1 MNSTGIVYSRANQTT
16 SYTTAA
22 LWTQSFGSTLTG
34 IAFHISGVVG
44 RMLYMNTT
52 DANLYWNGTA
62 LVYNSGTWGIS
73 ITGNA
78 ATVGGYSVSGT
89 VGANTV
95 VIRDVNNYVYFNYIN
110 SNVSETENATINSF
124 YTSNGDGWLRKSS
137 VAHVKSQL
145 GLGSLAYSSATIP
158 TNNNQLTNGAGYIT
172 GISSGNVTT
181 ALGYT
186 PWNYGGVDASRNI
199 GVSTNLDTD
208 LESGGAYGS
217 YGAGGTSWN
226 APFSYGAVLAFA
238 FTSGIKAQFG
248 FDIRHGSSDY
258 GDLRYRTKNNVGY
271 STWRT
276 MWHSGNLTNL
286 NQLSNGPGYIT
297 SYTETDTLATVTARG
312 ASTTSTIIIN
322 GGAVHPLAISSSQR
336 YQLQVR
342 NINNSINSGYGW
354 WWFMDTNFNMGFH
367 ADGAAD
373 RFTLTRD
380 GNLSVSG
387 TLSGS
392 NLSGTNTGDQTNISG
407 NAATATTATY
417 VASPD
422 GGRNA
427 ATTSLPN
434 TNSRTVRFDFATSGT
449 IGGNGNYGGVMT
461 YTPWDGTSAST
472 GDSSY
477 QLAFL
482 NETGVNASGVPGLS
496 IRNGINSAWNGTWYR
511 IITSGNIGSQ
521 SVSNAT
527 TAGGLAVHT
536 GRNNEADKIVR
547 TDASGYIQAGWIN
560 TLSGDNGTSAITRI
574 YASDDGYIRYY
585 TPANF
590 ISNLGLIT
598 SSNIG
603 SQSVSSASTVT
614 GSSTIGGYLTL
625 NVNWGVSPYTA
636 AFNIVG
642 THPSMVFRGS
652 NGDTHYMIHMDSA
665 GDMQY
670 YFGPGYTTN
679 NWTQRYTFTKGGNFT
694 ALTGTISATNFSGT
708 HSGTSSGTNTGDQ
721 TNISGSAGSAGSAG
735 YAGYLSTA
743 YAGGQQTNPQVY
755 FNNGVGL
762 KAAMT
767 GAWSVWSDT
776 LWINGYAGGDVLQMC
791 ALHTLRN
798 GTPRMA
804 ISVQASTAT
813 SYGTFYEFITTYNIA
828 DQTVSKLN
836 PLSGDSNY
844 KLAYTADGARTNAGE
859 WGRAVMYYVPN
870 GQTYGIRVDRAD
882 LANNSTTTSQTTF
895 STLASNGIFY
905 AYNGVQMF
913 RNGQANTGIS
923 WYNSSYYN
931 WQEYM
936 ASAGATGC
944 GPNGNLTAP
953 GGLYQVSSWALRSR
967 METVGSYGWLWEVGG
982 GGGGVAA
989 GSAVM
994 ELDVYGNL
1002 RTAADVI
1009 AYASDG
1015 RLKTNVKVIENA
1027 ISKVQAIRGVEYDW
1041 LENIY
1046 EDYGFKPTKMHE
1058 VGVIAQEVELVLPE
1072 VVLTAPFNG
1081 AYKDKHGIDP
1091 NFLTVKYDKMVPLL
1105 IEAIKEQ
1112 QTQIESQKSE
1122 IDVLKD
1128 LVQQLI
1134 NR

>member
-1 MNSTGIVYSRANQTT
+1 
-16 SYTTAA
+16 
-22 LWTQSFGSTLTG
+22 
-34 IAFHISGVVG
+34 
-44 RMLYMNTT
+44 
-52 DANLYWNGTA
+52 
-62 LVYNSGTWGIS
+62 
-73 ITGNA
+73 
-78 ATVGGYSVSGT
+78 
-89 VGANTV
+89 
-95 VIRDVNNYVYFNYIN
+95 
-110 SNVSETENATINSF
+110 
-124 YTSNGDGWLRKSS
+124 
-137 VAHVKSQL
+137 
-145 GLGSLAYSSATIP
+145 
-158 TNNNQLTNGAGYIT
+158 
-172 GISSGNVTT
+172 
-181 ALGYT
+181 
-186 PWNYGGVDASRNI
+186 
-199 GVSTNLDTD
+199 
-208 LESGGAYGS
+208 
-217 YGAGGTSWN
+217 
-226 APFSYGAVLAFA
+226 
-238 FTSGIKAQFG
+238 
-248 FDIRHGSSDY
+248 
-258 GDLRYRTKNNVGY
+258 
-271 STWRT
+271 
-276 MWHSGNLTNL
+276 
-286 NQLSNGPGYIT
+286 
-297 SYTETDTLATVTARG
+297 
-312 ASTTSTIIIN
+312 
-322 GGAVHPLAISSSQR
+322 
-336 YQLQVR
+336 
-342 NINNSINSGYGW
+342 
-354 WWFMDTNFNMGFH
+354 
-367 ADGAAD
+367 
-373 RFTLTRD
+373 
-380 GNLSVSG
+380 
-387 TLSGS
+387 
-392 NLSGTNTGDQTNISG
+392 
-407 NAATATTATY
+407 
-417 VASPD
+417 
-422 GGRNA
+422 
-427 ATTSLPN
+427 
-434 TNSRTVRFDFATSGT
+434 
-449 IGGNGNYGGVMT
+449 MT
-461 YTPWDGTSAST
+461 
-472 GDSSY
+472 
-477 QLAFL
+477 
-482 NETGVNASGVPGLS
+482 
-496 IRNGINSAWNGTWYR
+496 
-511 IITSGNIGSQ
+511 
-521 SVSNAT
+521 
-527 TAGGLAVHT
+527 
-536 GRNNEADKIVR
+536 
-547 TDASGYIQAGWIN
+547 
-560 TLSGDNGTSAITRI
+560 
-574 YASDDGYIRYY
+574 
-585 TPANF
+585 
-590 ISNLGLIT
+590 
-598 SSNIG
+598 
-603 SQSVSSASTVT
+603 
-614 GSSTIGGYLTL
+614 
-625 NVNWGVSPYTA
+625 
-636 AFNIVG
+636 
-642 THPSMVFRGS
+642 FRGS
-652 NGDTHYMIHMDSA
+652 NGDTHYLMHMDAA
-665 GDMQY
+665 GDIQY

-679 NWTQRYTFTKGGNFT
+679 NWTRRYEFSKGGNFT
-694 ALTGTISATNFSGT
+694 VVTGTISATNFSGT

-813 SYGTFYEFITTYNIA
+813 SYGAFYEFITEYNIA
-828 DQTVSKLN
+828 SQTVSKLN

-905 AYNGVQMF
+905 AYNGIQIF
-913 RNGQANTGIS
+913 RQGQANTGIS
-923 WYNSSYYN
+923 WYNNTYFN

-953 GGLYQVSSWALRSR
+953 SGLYQVTSWALRSR

-1112 QTQIESQKSE
+1112 QLQIEELKNKL
-1122 IDVLKD
+1122 DNVLSS
-1128 LVQQLI
+1128 
-1134 NR
+1134 R